1 MKIVIASAGGRPMLT
16 GDIVRAVRRPGRFR
30 HGILFAP
37 AIAENLSGLVLEHA
51 AEIPAF
57 DPRRFQQRH
66 KAEARTS

>member
-1 MKIVIASAGGRPMLT
+1 MRIVSAGPGGEPMLT
-16 GDIVRAVRRPGRFR
+16 GGIAGTFRLPGRFR

-51 AEIPAF
+51 AKIPAF
-57 DPRRFQQRH
+57 DPRCFQQRH